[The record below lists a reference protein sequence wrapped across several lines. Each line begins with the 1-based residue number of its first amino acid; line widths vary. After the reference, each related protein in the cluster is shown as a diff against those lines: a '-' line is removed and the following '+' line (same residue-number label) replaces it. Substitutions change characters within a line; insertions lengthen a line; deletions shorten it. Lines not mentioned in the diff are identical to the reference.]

1 MNTKDA
7 LKQAERLLGPGSTI
21 FLAVNGDGGF
31 PDVRAMAP
39 TRFEGVGTLWM
50 LTGVDSD
57 KCAELSKDPRCMIY
71 ATDLE
76 DTEVYLELRLRG
88 TVEILEDAESRAAAW
103 QDDYLCYF
111 PGGKDDLNL
120 RVLKFTAKSGSV
132 QTAEGKEHF
141 EL

>member
-1 MNTKDA
+1 
-7 LKQAERLLGPGSTI
+7 
-21 FLAVNGDGGF
+21 
-31 PDVRAMAP
+31 
-39 TRFEGVGTLWM
+39 
-50 LTGVDSD
+50 
-57 KCAELSKDPRCMIY
+57 MIY

-76 DTEVYLELRLRG
+76 DTEAYLELRLRG

-111 PGGKDDLNL
+111 PGGKDDPNL